1 MDFYLWCFSAFFKM
15 EETGLC
21 GVSIT
26 FFWFIS
32 LGSNTQKEG
41 QNGVSFSSTQST
53 RSSWK
58 SMPFNFFPWLHPI
71 QFSCSVMSHSLW
83 PHGLQHARLPCL
95 SPTPGTYSNSCP
107 PSWWCHPT
115 ISSSVVPFS
124 SCFQSFPASESFPMS
139 QFFTSGG
146 QSIEVSA
153 SASVLP
159 MNIQDWFALGL
170 IGWISLQ
177 SKRLS
182 RVVSNTSLKTTILQS
197 SAFFIVHLSHPY
209 MTTGKTIALT
219 RWNFVEKVMSLLF
232 NMLP

>member
-182 RVVSNTSLKTTILQS
+182 RVVSNTSLKTTSCIILSLTLRVSYQTLFV
-197 SAFFIVHLSHPY
+197 AHKIVFLPFFLSNKIHV
-209 MTTGKTIALT
+209 L
-219 RWNFVEKVMSLLF
+219 S
-232 NMLP
+232 